1 MKRHVLPAAAVTLFL
16 GHLALAAPEAPA
28 SKTAP
33 GFALEIKIAPKESAP
48 GQFVCE
54 ASVTDLATG
63 KVIAAPRI
71 EFLQGKS
78 STSISDDAT
87 GKRDVQLT
95 AGVEGNATRATYTVE
110 VHEGET
116 LLASQKGSIKLR

>member
-1 MKRHVLPAAAVTLFL
+1 MRRHVLAVAAIAAFQA
-16 GHLALAAPEAPA
+16 GLALAAPEAPA
-28 SKTAP
+28 PKTAP

-78 STSISDDAT
+78 STAISDDAT

-95 AGVEGNATRATYTVE
+95 AGVEGNATRATYALE

>member
-1 MKRHVLPAAAVTLFL
+1 MKRYVLPAAAAAALLAGF
-16 GHLALAAPEAPA
+16 ALAAPDRSAAGPV
-28 SKTAP
+28 P
-33 GFALEIKIAPKESAP
+33 GYALEIKIAPKESAA

-63 KVIAAPRI
+63 KVIAAPRL

-78 STSISDDAT
+78 STAISDDAT
-87 GKRDVQLT
+87 GTRDVQLT
-95 AGVEGNATRATYTVE
+95 AGVEGNATRATYTLE
-110 VHEGET
+110 VHQGET

>member
-1 MKRHVLPAAAVTLFL
+1 MKRYVLPAAAVTLFL
-16 GHLALAAPEAPA
+16 GHLALAEPEAPA

-78 STSISDDAT
+78 STTISDDAT
-87 GKRDVQLT
+87 GRRDVQLT
-95 AGVEGNATRATYTVE
+95 AGVEGNATRATYALE